1 MVAEDRRPRTP
12 IKEARFFKYGKPA
25 MEYLH
30 DQLALDW
37 AALPWFLSVAWLMAL
52 VAWLDW
58 AADMMEV
65 FG

>member
-1 MVAEDRRPRTP
+1 
-12 IKEARFFKYGKPA
+12 